1 MAAIINSNSF
11 ILTTAPNARR
21 SFDNNSR
28 RQFSVYAKSSGTFAS
43 FRLGKSSNGSPSSD
57 GAPAEDSGN
66 SNPYRFNFG
75 KIPDVKS
82 LIPVVSETSSG
93 LSFGN
98 SRRKDPNT
106 VFVAGASGQ
115 AGIRLAQTLLREGF
129 SVRAGV
135 PELDAAQELAR
146 LAAKYKVI
154 SNEESKRL
162 NAVESS
168 FQDAESIAKAIG
180 NASKVVVTIGAGENG
195 PTSEVTTS
203 DALQVIQAAQLAG
216 VGHVAI
222 VYDGN
227 ASNSSTNNVLDGISS
242 FFNNLFSRSQAL
254 SVVELLQKIVETDLS
269 YTFIKANLAED
280 FEPERAYNVVV
291 GAEGSASSND
301 YKVAKSRIASL
312 VAGVFSNTAVAENKV
327 VEVYSTPSA
336 PSSSVEQLFS
346 AIPTDGRRQ
355 AYAEAQ
361 AKAKAEEEAIRTAE
375 QAREEAEAAKK
386 QQLEAAKAEKTAQ
399 AAAVAEESQKQES
412 DEVAFFNTLLNK
424 AKDFSSEQ
432 SQKLK
437 KLSEKEP
444 KAPTKPKAEEAPEK
458 ADSAAGSLVNNF
470 LSKAKGF
477 GLQQPWEKLAFQLPK
492 QSEESNVQIATVRG
506 QAKAR
511 SLPSKKAAVRQAMTN
526 SKPSFAAK
534 SKENSKPKPKE
545 EAKAEVRKVFGGL
558 FKQETI
564 YVDDD

>member
-1 MAAIINSNSF
+1 MAIINSNSF

-66 SNPYRFNFG
+66 SNPFRFDFG

-82 LIPVVSETSSG
+82 LIPVVSDTSSG

-98 SRRKDPNT
+98 ARRKDPNT

-227 ASNSSTNNVLDGISS
+227 ASNSSTNNVLDGLSS

-254 SVVELLQKIVETDLS
+254 SVVELLQKIVETDVS

-375 QAREEAEAAKK
+375 KGREEAEAAKK

-399 AAAVAEESQKQES
+399 AAAAVAEESQKQES

-458 ADSAAGSLVNNF
+458 TDSAAGSLVNNF

-477 GLQQPWEKLAFQLPK
+477 GSQQPWDKLAFQLPK
-492 QSEESNVQIATVRG
+492 QPEESNVQIATVRG

-534 SKENSKPKPKE
+534 SKENSKPKAKE